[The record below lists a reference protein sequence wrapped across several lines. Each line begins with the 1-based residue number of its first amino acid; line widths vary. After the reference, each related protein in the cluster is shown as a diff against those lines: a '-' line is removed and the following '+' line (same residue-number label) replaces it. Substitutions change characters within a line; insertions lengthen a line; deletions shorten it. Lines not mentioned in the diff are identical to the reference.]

1 MLIIQICVGSSCHI
15 KGSEEIVRLLQ
26 SAVEEYK
33 LEDDVVLTG
42 SFCIGKCNRTGV
54 TVKINDDVYVGI
66 NKDNFKEFFN
76 EHILGAIKGEGK

>member
-1 MLIIQICVGSSCHI
+1 MLKITVCIGSSCHI

-54 TVKINDDVYVGI
+54 TVQINDDVYVGI